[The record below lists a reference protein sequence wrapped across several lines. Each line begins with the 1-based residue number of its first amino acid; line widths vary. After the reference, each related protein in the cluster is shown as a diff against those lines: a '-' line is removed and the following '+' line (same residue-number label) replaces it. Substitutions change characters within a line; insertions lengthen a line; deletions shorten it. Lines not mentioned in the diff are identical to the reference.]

1 MILQFLGQ
9 DGSMPRL
16 IRPKLPPEVEMGI
29 SLMGNRARVD
39 ILRRLSMLGPS
50 TIGRLQTVLDI
61 SRPSLNRHLDFLAK
75 AGLVHTDPPAGMRHG
90 KDVVYKVQ
98 SDKVREVT
106 RACARYIEG
115 M

>member
-1 MILQFLGQ
+1 M
-9 DGSMPRL
+9 
-16 IRPKLPPEVEMGI
+16 PPEVEMAI

-50 TIGRLQTVLDI
+50 TIGRLHASLDI

-75 AGLVHTDPPAGMRHG
+75 AGLVRTDPPAGMRHG
-90 KDVVYKVQ
+90 KDVVYMVQ
-98 SDKVREVT
+98 SARVRELTQEYTSYV
-106 RACARYIEG
+106 EG